1 MRTKNIKNQSQKIIA
16 QNMPLIVLDTNV
28 LVAGLCRREDSP
40 SYKILKNIQE
50 GNIPFALTK
59 KLFLEYESVLTRVK
73 ILELIDT
80 TVEEINLILD
90 ALLAIAQKSEVYYLW
105 RPNLPDE
112 SDNFVLESAIAA
124 NAIIITKNIKDFRTG
139 QLKFPDLI
147 VMTPQ
152 QFCDIYL

>member
-1 MRTKNIKNQSQKIIA
+1 MITNNFKNQSPKIMF

-28 LVAGLCRREDSP
+28 LVAGLCRRKDSP
-40 SYKILKNIQE
+40 SYKLLKSIQD
-50 GNIPFALTK
+50 GNIPLVVTK
-59 KLFLEYESVLTRVK
+59 KLFLEYESVLTREK
-73 ILELIDT
+73 ILELIDAN
-80 TVEEINLILD
+80 VDEVNLILD

-124 NAIIITKNIKDFRTG
+124 SAIIITKNTRDFKTG
-139 QLKFPDLI
+139 RLKFPDLI

>member
-1 MRTKNIKNQSQKIIA
+1 MIADNFKNQSPGIIT
-16 QNMPLIVLDTNV
+16 QNVPLIVLDSNV

-59 KLFLEYESVLTRVK
+59 KLFLQYESVLKREK
-73 ILELIDT
+73 ILELIDA
-80 TVEEINLILD
+80 TVEEVNLILD

-105 RPNLPDE
+105 RPNLPNE
-112 SDNFVLESAIAA
+112 SDNFVLESAMAA
-124 NAIIITKNIKDFRTG
+124 SAIIITKNIKDFKKG

-147 VMTPQ
+147 IMTPQ